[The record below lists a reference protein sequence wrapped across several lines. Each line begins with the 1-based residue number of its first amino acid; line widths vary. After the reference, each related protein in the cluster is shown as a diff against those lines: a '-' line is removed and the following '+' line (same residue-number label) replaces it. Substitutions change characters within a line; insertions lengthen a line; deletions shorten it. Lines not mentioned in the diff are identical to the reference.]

1 MFGKEGLSKKIAP
14 EHDLFCNIWKD
25 GIYQKT
31 HGKMIFSVYMGRCYR
46 CDVTLLTK
54 KQRYPCPRKIHPRV
68 TSSASPKKMIFI
80 LENVVFLLKYH
91 IDWHPRKG
99 SRSSQR
105 GCSTRKGVLRNFA
118 KLTEK
123 DLCQSLIFYKVTGLG
138 VQLY

>member
-54 KQRYPCPRKIHPRV
+54 KQRYPSPSKIHPRV
-68 TSSASPKKMIFI
+68 TSSTSLKKMIFI

-123 DLCQSLIFYKVTGLG
+123 GLCQGLIFYKVTGLG
-138 VQLY
+138 IQLY